1 MSYPSEYEDDR
12 PTEGVDRPAPSGPRP
27 AWDAATYGRP
37 DDRPYSYHR
46 PSSRDWAATAD
57 HRYGD
62 GVSADPLYSSDGYSS
77 DAYSGDMYSSDGH
90 SSDGHSSDG
99 RRGPP
104 YDADSYASRPYPRAH
119 PADPYPPDPSPA
131 GPYPPDQYPTDPYP
145 ARRYAEGP
153 SPVNPY
159 PSEPSRP
166 GPHSA
171 DIYLAARPY
180 DEGSADAG
188 KPSGQRAGR
197 NLPAA
202 IGIGVLLAAT
212 VLASLF
218 LWRPAFLGVIVV
230 AVAIGC
236 WELVRAIR
244 STGVNPPLVPLVVGG
259 ALMACLAWW
268 GHGDALT
275 FGLIVTVLAVMV
287 WRLADGPGG
296 YGEDVTAATLIA
308 VYLPFLAGFVA
319 LLASPADGDLR
330 VLVMLAGVVLSDTGG
345 YVAGVLFG
353 RHAMAPTVSPKKSW
367 EGLVGSMVAASVGGA
382 LLLLF
387 LFEIPLWLGALFG
400 LAVSTAAVLGDLGES
415 LMKRDLGV
423 KDMSNL
429 LPGHGG
435 LMDRLD
441 SIVFAAPT
449 AYVLLILMAPPL

>member
-12 PTEGVDRPAPSGPRP
+12 PTQGTGRPASAGPRP
-27 AWDAATYGRP
+27 AWDAATYGWP
-37 DDRPYSYHR
+37 DDRPYSYYR
-46 PSSRDWAATAD
+46 PSSRDQATTGD

-62 GVSADPLYSSDGYSS
+62 GISADPLYSSDDYSGEQ
-77 DAYSGDMYSSDGH
+77 YSGDAYASDGH
-90 SSDGHSSDG
+90 
-99 RRGPP
+99 RGPA
-104 YDADSYASRPYPRAH
+104 YSYSPRPYPGSYVPDPYPADAH
-119 PADPYPPDPSPA
+119 PPDPYPPGPYGAEPSPVSPYPPESA
-131 GPYPPDQYPTDPYP
+131 RLGPYP
-145 ARRYAEGP
+145 
-153 SPVNPY
+153 
-159 PSEPSRP
+159 
-166 GPHSA
+166 A
-171 DIYLAARPY
+171 DIYPAARPR
-180 DEGSADAG
+180 DEVNARPAG
-188 KPSGQRAGR
+188 KPPGKRAGR

-202 IGIGVLLAAT
+202 IGIGVLLAAA

-218 LWRPAFLGVIVV
+218 LWRPAFLGVVAV

-236 WELVRAIR
+236 WELVRAMR

-259 ALMACLAWW
+259 ALMAGLAWW

-275 FGLIVTVLAVMV
+275 FGLFVTVLAVMV

-296 YGEDVTAATLIA
+296 YGRDVTAATLIA
-308 VYLPFLAGFVA
+308 VYVPFLGGFAA

-353 RHAMAPTVSPKKSW
+353 KHAMAPLVSPKKSW
-367 EGLVGSMVAASVGGA
+367 EGLAGSMVAGAVGGA
-382 LLLLF
+382 LLLFF
-387 LFEIPLWLGALFG
+387 LFEVPLWLGAAFG
-400 LAVSTAAVLGDLGES
+400 LAVSAAAVLGDLGES
-415 LMKRDLGV
+415 LVKRDLGV